1 MTVQSTFTV
10 SGSGRDGFSAA
21 DIQESKSEES
31 GDDGD
36 LKTAGE
42 RRAESAATGRGS
54 GTQTKAFIINLS
66 KSGVLTGLD
75 IINNIKIL

>member
-21 DIQESKSEES
+21 GNDEPEREET
-31 GDDGD
+31 GDHINRSS
-36 LKTAGE
+36 AGK
-42 RRAESAATGRGS
+42 RSAGRLATGRGS

-66 KSGVLTGLD
+66 KSNVLTGLD
-75 IINNIKIL
+75 IISIIKIL